1 MHGWTVKNY
10 KKNPLI
16 GMGLMTLA
24 MVLVPI
30 LDLFAK
36 FLTLDYAVLEITWA
50 RFVFHGLW
58 LLPLLAWKGIVWWR
72 MPPQP
77 WLQISRSLILTVTTV
92 AFFFAIKD
100 NPIPTALT
108 LLFISPLVVAVVAP
122 IWLGESFDALR
133 GLAVV
138 FGFVGVLIVLRPTA
152 DSFSPSILWGVLS
165 GVTYAFYIMITR
177 KLSASVPPLLTL
189 FYTAIGGVLVL
200 TPILLLSNVW
210 KMPDLTGWVM
220 MASMGLFAAI
230 GHFFII
236 MACEYATASQLSPFN
251 YFEIVAA
258 TAISYF
264 AFDFFP
270 DLYVWVGVA
279 IICISGAYVSYR
291 ELQLSKRAHAIQD
304 GRLDIL

>member
-16 GMGLMTLA
+16 GMGLMILA

-36 FLTLDYAVLEITWA
+36 LLTLDYAVLEITWA

-58 LLPLLAWKGIVWWR
+58 LLPLLAWKRIVWWR
-72 MPPQP
+72 LPPQP
-77 WLQISRSLILTVTTV
+77 WFQISRSWMLTVTTV

-138 FGFVGVLIVLRPTA
+138 CGFVGVLIVLRPTA
-152 DSFSPSILWGVLS
+152 DSFSPSILWGLLS

-177 KLSASVPPLLTL
+177 KLSASAPPLLTL

-200 TPILLLSNVW
+200 TPIVLLSNVW

-220 MASMGLFAAI
+220 MA
-230 GHFFII
+230 
-236 MACEYATASQLSPFN
+236 LSL
-251 YFEIVAA
+251 IH
-258 TAISYF
+258 I
-264 AFDFFP
+264 
-270 DLYVWVGVA
+270 
-279 IICISGAYVSYR
+279 
-291 ELQLSKRAHAIQD
+291 
-304 GRLDIL
+304 

>member
-1 MHGWTVKNY
+1 M
-10 KKNPLI
+10 
-16 GMGLMTLA
+16 
-24 MVLVPI
+24 
-30 LDLFAK
+30 
-36 FLTLDYAVLEITWA
+36 
-50 RFVFHGLW
+50 
-58 LLPLLAWKGIVWWR
+58 
-72 MPPQP
+72 
-77 WLQISRSLILTVTTV
+77 
-92 AFFFAIKD
+92 
-100 NPIPTALT
+100 
-108 LLFISPLVVAVVAP
+108 VAVVAP

-189 FYTAIGGVLVL
+189 FYTAIGVFGADS
-200 TPILLLSNVW
+200 ILLLSNVW

-264 AFDFFP
+264 AFDFSQTFMFGWESLLFVSVVP
-270 DLYVWVGVA
+270 TCP
-279 IICISGAYVSYR
+279 IVSY
-291 ELQLSKRAHAIQD
+291 S
-304 GRLDIL
+304 

>member
-1 MHGWTVKNY
+1 MKLQ

-16 GMGLMTLA
+16 GMGLMMLA

-36 FLTLDYAVLEITWA
+36 LLSVDYAVIEITWA

-58 LLPLLAWKGIVWWR
+58 LLPLLAWKKIVWWR

-77 WLQISRSLILTVTTV
+77 LNQLLRSFMLTITTV
-92 AFFFAIKD
+92 CFFFAIKD

-122 IWLGESFDALR
+122 MWLRESFDAYR
-133 GLAVV
+133 GLAVTC
-138 FGFVGVLIVLRPTA
+138 GFVGVLVVLRPTA
-152 DSFSPSILWGVLS
+152 QGFSPTILWALVAGVS
-165 GVTYAFYIMITR
+165 YAFYIMFTR
-177 KLSASVPPLLTL
+177 KLSSSSPPLLTL
-189 FYTAIGGVLVL
+189 FYTAVGGVLVL
-200 TPILLLSNVW
+200 APFVSRVWQTPDIKGLVI
-210 KMPDLTGWVM
+210 
-220 MASMGLFAAI
+220 MASMGLFAAM

-264 AFDFFP
+264 VFDFFP
-270 DLYVWVGVA
+270 DIFVGLGIA
-279 IICISGAYVSYR
+279 IICISGAYVSWR
-291 ELQLSKRAHAIQD
+291 ELQLSKKALAIQD
-304 GRLDIL
+304 GRIDIL

>member
-1 MHGWTVKNY
+1 MEKH

-16 GMGLMTLA
+16 GMGSMMLA

-36 FLTLDYAVLEITWA
+36 LLSVDYAVIEITWA

-58 LLPLLAWKGIVWWR
+58 LMPLLAWKGIVWWR
-72 MPPQP
+72 IPPQP
-77 WLQISRSLILTVTTV
+77 WFQLVRSLMLTITTV
-92 AFFFAIKD
+92 SFFFAIKD

-122 IWLGESFDALR
+122 FWLGESFDALR

-138 FGFVGVLIVLRPTA
+138 LGFVGVLIVLRPTA
-152 DSFSPSILWGVLS
+152 DGFSPTILWGLLA
-165 GVTYAFYIMITR
+165 GVTYAFYIMFTR
-177 KLSASVPPLLTL
+177 KLSASAAPLLTL
-189 FYTAIGGVLVL
+189 FYTAVGGVLVL
-200 TPILLLSNVW
+200 TPIVLLSNVW
-210 KMPDLTGWVM
+210 KMPDATGWVM
-220 MASMGLFAAI
+220 MASMGLFAAM

-270 DLYVWVGVA
+270 DIYVWLGIA
-279 IICISGAYVSYR
+279 IICTSGAYVSYR
-291 ELQLSKRAHAIQD
+291 ELQLSKKARAIQD
-304 GRLDIL
+304 GRIDIL